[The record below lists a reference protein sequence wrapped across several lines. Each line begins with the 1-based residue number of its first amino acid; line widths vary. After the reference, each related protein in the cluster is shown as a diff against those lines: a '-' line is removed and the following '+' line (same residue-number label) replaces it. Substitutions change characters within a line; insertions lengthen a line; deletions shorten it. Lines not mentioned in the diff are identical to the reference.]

1 MILNTL
7 IIFSQI
13 FRHVTFSQKLK
24 YLFQMFIMSFTNFR
38 PIWIPITLILLVHFY
53 VVVEKVLNL
62 HKKLVFSFTVLN
74 FHKKQCFSFKGIK
87 RASAILDSQP
97 QRLNDFVTTNT
108 RYCLIQILTFQKI
121 DDAFSM
127 TPCKRSVITWQITFY
142 HYYHKSIL
150 WQI

>member
-74 FHKKQCFSFKGIK
+74 FHKKIVFLLQRYKACFSNF
-87 RASAILDSQP
+87 RFSA
-97 QRLNDFVTTNT
+97 TTT
-108 RYCLIQILTFQKI
+108 Q
-121 DDAFSM
+121 
-127 TPCKRSVITWQITFY
+127 
-142 HYYHKSIL
+142 
-150 WQI
+150 